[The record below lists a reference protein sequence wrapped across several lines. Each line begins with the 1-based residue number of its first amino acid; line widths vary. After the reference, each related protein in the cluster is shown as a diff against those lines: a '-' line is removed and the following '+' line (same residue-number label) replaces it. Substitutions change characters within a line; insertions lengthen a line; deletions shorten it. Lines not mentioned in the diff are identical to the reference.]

1 MFDKVSQIAEQVA
14 TGVSRRRFFGRL
26 GQAAL
31 TVAGLVAGGLGVPGA
46 GRAAGMVRCCRFA
59 CSCCGTFREKPYRWH
74 EWTCSIDPNRCVWP
88 SLVGADCRLM
98 ATHLVSDCSQCG

>member
-31 TVAGLVAGGLGVPGA
+31 TVAGFVAGGLAVPGA
-46 GRAAGMVRCCRFA
+46 GRAAGMFLCCRYA
-59 CSCCGTFREKPYRWH
+59 CSCCGTFRERPIRWH
-74 EWTCSIDPNRCVWP
+74 EWTCSSDPNRCA
-88 SLVGADCRLM
+88 STSSFDCRLM
-98 ATHLVSDCSQCG
+98 ATKLVKDCHNCG